1 VRAWEVRGAGEPR
14 EVLQLVHVDPP
25 TPAAGEIRVRV
36 TAAGVGLP
44 DVFMCRGTY
53 PLTPALPFTPGQEVT
68 GVVTATGDGVDIA
81 LGTAVMGV
89 TAFVGGRGGFAEECL
104 LAADGAFAVPE
115 GLDPTDA
122 AGFWIPHLTAW
133 IGLVERGG
141 LQRGDTLAVLGA
153 AGGSGI
159 AAVQLGHA
167 LDARVLAVVSDDAR
181 AALCRAGGADA
192 VVDRTRGELAP
203 MLRELSDGRG
213 VDLVY
218 DPVGGAVAEDA
229 ARALARGG
237 RLLAVGFASGR
248 WPQLQ
253 THDLVI
259 ANTSLVGVFAGHHTR
274 GELDAIHEQ
283 LGALVRDGA
292 LRTTVTDRVA
302 FDGLPD
308 ALQRMADGFVVGK
321 LVVVP

>member
-1 VRAWEVRGAGEPR
+1 
-14 EVLQLVHVDPP
+14 
-25 TPAAGEIRVRV
+25 
-36 TAAGVGLP
+36 
-44 DVFMCRGTY
+44 M
-53 PLTPALPFTPGQEVT
+53 
-68 GVVTATGDGVDIA
+68 
-81 LGTAVMGV
+81 
-89 TAFVGGRGGFAEECL
+89 
-104 LAADGAFAVPE
+104 PE